1 MFKHS
6 FNSCRGRSSLKGGQ
20 IIYKIIYV
28 SYLLLCAW
36 FKNSNYFS
44 EFCRLARW
52 IVILLISPRL
62 TILYLAGWSAGNST
76 QLTWLDI
83 SFFVVFYFIFFHQQL
98 FIISLV
104 AIYQWF
110 DKKLFLIFRICPN
123 GSQALQIFLFP
134 LKKRIG
140 GRLRVLA
147 VMTFENK
154 LTKTIQ
160 LGLLFLRRR
169 VDQAEFIYMVM
180 ATFQRASPYPLHFRI
195 YYTLG

>member
-1 MFKHS
+1 MLKISSWSLYFWLYPWIQFFCYIVSHKMFKHS

-83 SFFVVFYFIFFHQQL
+83 SFFVVFYFIFF
-98 FIISLV
+98 ISS
-104 AIYQWF
+104 
-110 DKKLFLIFRICPN
+110 C
-123 GSQALQIFLFP
+123 
-134 LKKRIG
+134 
-140 GRLRVLA
+140 
-147 VMTFENK
+147 
-154 LTKTIQ
+154 
-160 LGLLFLRRR
+160 LLF
-169 VDQAEFIYMVM
+169 
-180 ATFQRASPYPLHFRI
+180 H
-195 YYTLG
+195 